1 MPNMSIQLLETN
13 PHAFA
18 VLGLTVLALILFTRQ
33 SIPLETSSLF
43 ILCLLVLGFEIFPY
57 TGPEGEFKST
67 DLYAGFAHPALIAVS
82 ALMVL
87 GHGLVRTGALEVVGT
102 FLSIAWKKSA
112 RWSFLLTMLLAAFL
126 SSFVNNTPIIIL
138 LLPIM
143 VSVCIKNNIPASSVM
158 LPVNF
163 ATLLG
168 GMGTTVGTSTNILVV
183 SVAAQMGLAEFGL
196 FDFVLPAILVG
207 SIGILYLWLIAP
219 KLLPIRNL
227 AMTDE
232 SARIFTAQLFLAASN
247 PNIGK
252 SLAELIA
259 LTHGKM
265 KVRRI
270 RRTEEVSVMPL
281 PDALIQA
288 GDRLLVRDT
297 PDNLKTYEQ
306 ALRSVLYAGD
316 HVLDEAHPLP
326 LADQQLTEIAV
337 YPGSPLNRA
346 TLKQTRF
353 HQKQDIS
360 VVAIHRAGK
369 AITAMPTGIQNVR
382 LRIGDVLLV
391 QGSADAVSDLKSQA
405 DLMVLDATRD
415 LPRRGKAPMSLLVMG
430 AVIALAATRVLPIS
444 ITAALGV
451 AAMLMCGCLNWKDVR
466 DALSVQLVLMI
477 VTTLALGQAL
487 LVTGGSDLL
496 ANQFLDLM
504 QDASPAWVLAG
515 LIAMMAVLT
524 NIVSNNAAAVIGT
537 PIAITVANSLGAPPE
552 AFVLG
557 VLFGANLSFVTP
569 MAYQTNLL
577 VMNAVGYSFGDFVR
591 VGLPLA
597 LLMWAG
603 FSMVLSQ
610 LYGLI

>member
-1 MPNMSIQLLETN
+1 MLNMSMQLLASN

-18 VLGLTVLALILFTRQ
+18 VLGLTVLALLLFTRQ
-33 SIPLETSSLF
+33 TIPLETSSLF
-43 ILCLLVLGFEIFPY
+43 ILCMLVLGFEIFPY
-57 TGPEGEFKST
+57 SGPDGEFKST

-82 ALMVL
+82 SLMIL
-87 GHGLVRTGALEVVGT
+87 GHGLVRTGALEGVGA
-102 FLSIAWKKSA
+102 FLSVAWKKNA
-112 RWSFLLTMLLAAFL
+112 KWSFLLTMLVAAFL

-143 VSVCIKNNIPASSVM
+143 VSVCIKNNISTSSIL

-163 ATLLG
+163 ATILG
-168 GMGTTVGTSTNILVV
+168 GMGTTIGTSTNILVV
-183 SVAAQMGLAEFGL
+183 SVAAQMGLPEFGL
-196 FDFVLPAILVG
+196 FDFALPAVVVG
-207 SIGILYLWLIAP
+207 SVGILYLWLVAP
-219 KLLPIRNL
+219 RLLPARKM
-227 AMTDE
+227 AMNDE
-232 SARIFTAQLFLAASN
+232 SARIFTAQLFMAEGN

-252 SLAELIA
+252 PLSELIA
-259 LTHGKM
+259 LTQGEM

-281 PDALIQA
+281 PDARIQA

-297 PDNLKTYEQ
+297 PIRLKAYEQ
-306 ALRSVLYAGD
+306 ALRCVLYSAD

-337 YPGSPLNRA
+337 YPGSALNRA
-346 TLKQTRF
+346 RLANTRF
-353 HQKQDIS
+353 HRKEDLE
-360 VVAIHRAGK
+360 VVAIHRAGR
-369 AITAMPTGIQNVR
+369 AITAMPAGIQDVR

-391 QGSADAVSDLKSQA
+391 QGSADAVSDLKSQS

-415 LPRRGKAPMSLLVMG
+415 LPRRRKAPMSLLIM
-430 AVIALAATRVLPIS
+430 AMVIGLAATRILPLS
-444 ITAALGV
+444 IAGALGV
-451 AAMLMCGCLNWKDVR
+451 AAMLVCGCLNWKDVR

-477 VTTLALGQAL
+477 VATLALGQAL
-487 LVTGGSDLL
+487 LLTGGSELL
-496 ANQFLDLM
+496 ANQFLNMM
-504 QDASPAWVLAG
+504 QGASPAWVLAG
-515 LIAMMAVLT
+515 LIAMMTVLT

-537 PIAITVANSLGAPPE
+537 PIAITVANALGAPPE

-557 VLFGANLSFVTP
+557 VLFGANLSFITP

-577 VMNAVGYSFGDFVR
+577 VMNAIGYSFGDFVR

-603 FSMVLSQ
+603 FSLVLS
-610 LYGLI
+610 LMYGLR

>member
-1 MPNMSIQLLETN
+1 MSIQLLASN

-18 VLGLTVLALILFTRQ
+18 VLGLTVLALLLFTRQ

-43 ILCLLVLGFEIFPY
+43 ILCMLVLGFELFPY
-57 TGPEGEFKST
+57 TGPEGEFQST

-87 GHGLVRTGALEVVGT
+87 GHGLVRTGALEVVGAL
-102 FLSIAWKKSA
+102 LSVAWKKNA
-112 RWSFLLTMLLAAFL
+112 RWSFLLTMLVAAFL

-143 VSVCIKNNIPASSVM
+143 VSVCIKNNISTSSIL

-168 GMGTTVGTSTNILVV
+168 GMGTTIGTSTNILVV

-196 FDFVLPAILVG
+196 FDFALPAAIVG
-207 SIGILYLWLIAP
+207 SVGIAYLWLIAP
-219 KLLPIRNL
+219 RLLPARKMPIS
-227 AMTDE
+227 DE
-232 SARIFTAQLFLAASN
+232 STRIFTAQLFMAEGN
-247 PNIGK
+247 PYIGK
-252 SLAELIA
+252 PLSELIA
-259 LTHGKM
+259 LTQGAM

-270 RRTEEVSVMPL
+270 RRTQEISLMPL
-281 PDALIQA
+281 PDVHIQA
-288 GDRLLVRDT
+288 GDRLLVHDT
-297 PDNLKTYEQ
+297 PTQLKAYEQ
-306 ALRSVLYAGD
+306 ALRCVLYSGE

-337 YPGSPLNRA
+337 YPGSALNRTRLA
-346 TLKQTRF
+346 NTRF
-353 HQKQDIS
+353 HEKKDLD

-369 AITAMPTGIQNVR
+369 AITAMPAGIQDVR

-391 QGSADAVSDLKSQA
+391 QGSAEAVSNLKSHV

-415 LPRRGKAPMSLLVMG
+415 LPRRRKAPMSLVIMG
-430 AVIALAATRVLPIS
+430 VVIALAAARILPLS
-444 ITAALGV
+444 IVGALGV
-451 AAMLMCGCLNWKDVR
+451 AAMLLCGCLNWKDVR

-487 LVTGGSDLL
+487 LLTGGSDLL
-496 ANQFLDLM
+496 AHQFLKLM
-504 QDASPAWVLAG
+504 QGASPAWVLAG

-537 PIAITVANSLGAPPE
+537 PIAITVANALGAPPE

-557 VLFGANLSFVTP
+557 VLFGANLSFITP

-577 VMNAVGYSFGDFVR
+577 VMNAVGYHFSDFVR

-603 FSMVLSQ
+603 FSLVLSL

>member
-1 MPNMSIQLLETN
+1 MMSMQLLASN

-18 VLGLTVLALILFTRQ
+18 VLLLTVLALILFTRQ

-43 ILCLLVLGFEIFPY
+43 ILCMLVLGFEIFPY

-82 ALMVL
+82 TLMVL
-87 GHGLVRTGALEVVGT
+87 GHGLVRTGALEVVGA
-102 FLSIAWKKSA
+102 FLAAAWNKSA

-143 VSVCIKNNIPASSVM
+143 VSVCIKNNISTSSIL

-168 GMGTTVGTSTNILVV
+168 GMGTTIGTSTNILVV
-183 SVAAQMGLAEFGL
+183 SVAVQMGLPEFGL
-196 FDFVLPAILVG
+196 FDFVFPAVMVG
-207 SIGILYLWLIAP
+207 SVGILYLWLIAP
-219 KLLPIRNL
+219 KLLPTRKMALN
-227 AMTDE
+227 DE
-232 SARIFTAQLFLAASN
+232 SSRIFTAQLFMAESN

-252 SLAELIA
+252 PLAELIE
-259 LTHGKM
+259 LTRGDM

-270 RRTEEVSVMPL
+270 RRTQEVSVVPL
-281 PDALIQA
+281 PDVRIQA

-297 PDNLKTYEQ
+297 PTRLKAYEQ
-306 ALRSVLYAGD
+306 ALRCVLYSGD
-316 HVLDEAHPLP
+316 NVLSETHPLP

-337 YPGSPLNRA
+337 YPGSALNRA
-346 TLKQTRF
+346 RLANTRF
-353 HQKQDIS
+353 HEKKDLE

-369 AITAMPTGIQNVR
+369 AISAMPAGIQDVR

-391 QGSADAVSDLKSQA
+391 QGSAKAVSDLKSQS

-415 LPRRGKAPMSLLVMG
+415 LPRRSKAPMSLLIMG
-430 AVIALAATRVLPIS
+430 AVIMLATTRVLPLS
-444 ITAALGV
+444 IVGALGV
-451 AAMLMCGCLNWKDVR
+451 AGMLVCGCLNWKDVR

-477 VTTLALGQAL
+477 VATLGLGQAL

-496 ANQFLDLM
+496 ANQFLSLM
-504 QDASPAWVLAG
+504 HGASPAWVLTG

-537 PIAITVANSLGAPPE
+537 PIAITVANTLGAPPE

-577 VMNAVGYSFGDFVR
+577 VMNAVGYTFGDFVR

-603 FSMVLSQ
+603 FSLVLSL
-610 LYGLI
+610 LYRLV

>member
-1 MPNMSIQLLETN
+1 MPNMSMQLLETN

-102 FLSIAWKKSA
+102 FLSVAWRKSA

-143 VSVCIKNNIPASSVM
+143 VSVCIKNNISASSVM

-168 GMGTTVGTSTNILVV
+168 GMGTTIGTSTNILVV

-196 FDFVLPAILVG
+196 FDFVLPAMLVG

-219 KLLPIRNL
+219 KLLPTRNL

-232 SARIFTAQLFLAASN
+232 SARIFTAQLFMAASN

-259 LTHGKM
+259 LTHGQM

-281 PDALIQA
+281 PDARIQA

-297 PDNLKTYEQ
+297 PDALKAYEQ

-316 HVLDEAHPLP
+316 HVLDETHPLP

-346 TLKQTRF
+346 TLKQARF
-353 HQKQDIS
+353 HQKQDIR

-391 QGSADAVSDLKSQA
+391 QGSADAVSDLKAQA

-415 LPRRGKAPMSLLVMG
+415 LPRRSKAPMSLLVMG

-444 ITAALGV
+444 ITGALGV
-451 AAMLMCGCLNWKDVR
+451 AAMLICGCLNWKDVR

-496 ANQFLDLM
+496 ANQFLGLM

-569 MAYQTNLL
+569 IAYQTNLL
-577 VMNAVGYSFGDFVR
+577 VMNAVGYSFGDFFR

-603 FSMVLSQ
+603 FSLALSL

>member
-1 MPNMSIQLLETN
+1 MQLLETN

-57 TGPEGEFKST
+57 SGPEGEFKST

-82 ALMVL
+82 SLMIL
-87 GHGLVRTGALEVVGT
+87 GHGLVRTGALESVGT
-102 FLSIAWKKSA
+102 FLAIAWKKNA

-143 VSVCIKNNIPASSVM
+143 VSVCIKNNISASSVM
-158 LPVNF
+158 LPINF

-168 GMGTTVGTSTNILVV
+168 GMGTTIGTSTNILVV
-183 SVAAQMGLAEFGL
+183 SIAAQMGLAEFGL
-196 FDFVLPAILVG
+196 FDFALPAVLVG
-207 SIGILYLWLIAP
+207 SVGLLYLWLIAP
-219 KLLPIRNL
+219 KLLPSRPMAIS
-227 AMTDE
+227 DE
-232 SARIFTAQLFLAASN
+232 SARIFTAQLFMAENN
-247 PNIGK
+247 PFIG
-252 SLAELIA
+252 STLGELMA

-265 KVRRI
+265 NVRRI
-270 RRTEEVSVMPL
+270 RRTEEISIVPF
-281 PDALIQA
+281 PDARIQS
-288 GDRLLVRDT
+288 GDRLLVSDT
-297 PDNLKTYEQ
+297 PDNLKNYEQ
-306 ALRSVLYAGD
+306 ALRCILYAGD
-316 HVLDEAHPLP
+316 HILDETHPLP
-326 LADQQLTEIAV
+326 LADQQLAEVAV
-337 YPGSPLNRA
+337 YPGSALNRA
-346 TLKQTRF
+346 TLSQTRF
-353 HQKQDIS
+353 HHKEDIS

-369 AITAMPTGIQNVR
+369 AITAMPTGIQDVR

-391 QGSADAVSDLKSQA
+391 QGSAEAVSDLKSQA

-415 LPRRGKAPMSLLVMG
+415 LPRRSKAPLSLLVMG
-430 AVIALAATRVLPIS
+430 AVIALASTGVLPLS
-444 ITAALGV
+444 ITGALGV
-451 AAMLMCGCLNWKDVR
+451 ALMLMCGCLNWKDVR

-477 VTTLALGQAL
+477 VATLALGQAL

-496 ANQFLDLM
+496 AHQFIALM
-504 QDASPAWVLAG
+504 QGASPAWVLAG
-515 LIAMMAVLT
+515 LIAMMTLLT

-577 VMNAVGYSFGDFVR
+577 VMNAIGYSFGDFVR

-597 LLMWAG
+597 LIMWAG
-603 FSMVLSQ
+603 FSLALSF